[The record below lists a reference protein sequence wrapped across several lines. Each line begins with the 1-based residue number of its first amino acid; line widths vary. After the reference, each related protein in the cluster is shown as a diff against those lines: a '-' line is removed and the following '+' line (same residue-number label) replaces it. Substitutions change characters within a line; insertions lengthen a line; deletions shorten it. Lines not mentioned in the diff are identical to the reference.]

1 MNIRRARSAIS
12 VISQHPVLFT
22 GSLRANLD
30 PFNKFTDAELWSAL
44 EQASLKSLVSSLPQ
58 QLAHEIVENGSNLS
72 AGERQLFCLA
82 RALLQGS
89 KIIIMDEATANV
101 DYQTE
106 RIIQGK
112 VRENFKNCTVLTIAH
127 RLGIIINSDNVLV
140 MERGRLV
147 ESGKP
152 EDLLRN
158 RSSHFARMYRSY
170 QESGLAIEQK

>member
-58 QLAHEIVENGSNLS
+58 QLSYEIVENGSNLS

-101 DYQTE
+101 DYQTGE
-106 RIIQGK
+106 DHPRQSQ
-112 VRENFKNCTVLTIAH
+112 RELQDVYRFNHC
-127 RLGIIINSDNVLV
+127 
-140 MERGRLV
+140 
-147 ESGKP
+147 
-152 EDLLRN
+152 
-158 RSSHFARMYRSY
+158 SSTGDHY
-170 QESGLAIEQK
+170 QQR